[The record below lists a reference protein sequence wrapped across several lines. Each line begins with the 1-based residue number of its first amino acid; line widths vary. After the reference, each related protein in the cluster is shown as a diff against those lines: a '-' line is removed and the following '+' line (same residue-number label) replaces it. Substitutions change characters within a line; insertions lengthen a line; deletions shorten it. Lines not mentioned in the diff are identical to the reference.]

1 MPAKTG
7 GSHASAAFVSMLI
20 GTTMSKYIWEL
31 VPPIG
36 EATLLLLG
44 VIEAIPGLSVPVTEE
59 FGGAL
64 LVILTLSFAWGVVYH
79 VSRHG

>member
-20 GTTMSKYIWEL
+20 GTTMSKYVWEL
-31 VPPIG
+31 VPSLG

-44 VIEAIPGLSVPVTEE
+44 VIEAVPGLSVPVTEE

-64 LVILTLSFAWGVVYH
+64 LVILLLSFAWGVVYH
-79 VSRHG
+79 VTRHG